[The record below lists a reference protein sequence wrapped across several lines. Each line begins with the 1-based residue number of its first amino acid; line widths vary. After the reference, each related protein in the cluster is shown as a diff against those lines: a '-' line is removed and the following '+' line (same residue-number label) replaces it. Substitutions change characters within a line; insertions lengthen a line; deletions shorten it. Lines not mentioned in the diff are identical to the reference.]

1 MNKLSKDQIQKISL
15 SALLMVVLIYCYFN
29 FLLDPLNKA
38 ETKATARI
46 AELDKKLEKARTL
59 VKRGKAIQEETV
71 AADETLAQINDRI
84 PDGAPIAWFP
94 PRMRA
99 FFDRHNVKDSATRGG
114 TLETPSDPNLT
125 GFRNAT
131 WTIDVPQ
138 AGFDQFGIA
147 LAGLENE
154 NILLEVTHLQ
164 INTQPDN
171 LEKQRVS
178 MNVITLLK

>member
-15 SALLMVVLIYCYFN
+15 SSLMMIVLVYCYFN
-29 FLLDPLNKA
+29 FLLGPLNSSEA
-38 ETKATARI
+38 KATLRI
-46 AELDKKLEKARTL
+46 ADLDKQIEKARSL
-59 VKRGKAIQEETV
+59 VRRGKAIQEQSTS
-71 AADETLAQINDRI
+71 ADEMLAQINDRI

-94 PRMRA
+94 PKMRA

-114 TLETPSDPNLT
+114 TLETPADPNLT
-125 GFRNAT
+125 GFKNAT
-131 WTIDVPQ
+131 WSIDVPQ
-138 AGFDQFGIA
+138 VGFDQFGIA

-154 NILLEVTHLQ
+154 NILLEITHLQ